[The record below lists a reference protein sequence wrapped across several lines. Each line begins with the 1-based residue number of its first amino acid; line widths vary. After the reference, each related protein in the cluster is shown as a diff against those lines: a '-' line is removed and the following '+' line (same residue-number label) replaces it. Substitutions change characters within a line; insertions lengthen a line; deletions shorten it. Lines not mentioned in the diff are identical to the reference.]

1 MTFLHFIKKS
11 NIIRIVEY
19 NGIFYSMSKRGYFI
33 TFEGAD
39 GCGKT
44 TQAELIKKY
53 LDDKN
58 VENILTREPGGS
70 ELGVHLRKILLHYEK
85 PVSNIAET
93 FLYLADRAQH
103 IEYKIK
109 PALEEGKIVLCDRHT
124 DSTLAYQGYG
134 RNQDLE
140 TIKRLNN
147 IAING
152 ILPDLTIVFDVDSE
166 TAQKRLKGEKDRLE
180 AEGMEFH
187 KKLRAGYLD
196 IAKHEPKRVKVVD
209 ANQDIE
215 QVFND
220 TIKIIREFL
229 NL

>member
-1 MTFLHFIKKS
+1 MHFIKKS

-19 NGIFYSMSKRGYFI
+19 YGFLRSMKKEKRGYFI

-44 TQAELIKKY
+44 TQTELIKKY
-53 LDDKN
+53 LDNKN
-58 VENILTREPGGS
+58 IENILTREPGGS
-70 ELGVHLRKILLHYEK
+70 ELGVHVRKILLHYEK

-134 RNQDLE
+134 RNQDIE
-140 TIKRLNN
+140 TIQGLNK
-147 IAING
+147 IAVNS
-152 ILPDLTIVFDVDSE
+152 ILPDLTIVFDVESE
-166 TAQKRLKGEKDRLE
+166 TAQKRLTGEKDRLE
-180 AEGMEFH
+180 AEGIEFH

-196 IAKHEPKRVKVVD
+196 IAKKNPKRVKIVN
-209 ANQDIE
+209 ANQGIE

-220 TIKIIREFL
+220 TIKIIGELL